1 MMVKQSFQ
9 EQPAQWVFNALL
21 GILIGVI
28 GYNVVMMDKR
38 IDDKAS
44 KETVAMMC
52 QRLDQKADT
61 SDLNRV
67 DSGLQRQVERM
78 TMEIQGLRG
87 DLNKY
92 FMSGVNETLRTF

>member
-1 MMVKQSFQ
+1 MVERNKELISIS
-9 EQPAQWVFNALL
+9 AQWVFNALL

-28 GYNVVMMDKR
+28 SYNVIQIDKR

-44 KETVAMMC
+44 RETVAMIC
-52 QRLDQKADT
+52 NRLDQKADT
-61 SDLNRV
+61 VDLNRV

-78 TMEIQGLRG
+78 TAEIQGLRG

-92 FMSGVNETLRTF
+92 FMERRK